1 MHLSILDLRPN
12 LIQGASLYTY
22 TPPSS
27 RSYGAGFRA
36 WIFSLAYTP
45 VGQFQIG
52 DASEMIGVVGDQGQ
66 VVGKVMVLIFR
77 GSCR

>member
-1 MHLSILDLRPN
+1 MHRPILYLQPN
-12 LIQGASLYTY
+12 LIQGASIY

-27 RSYGAGFRA
+27 QSRGAGFRA
-36 WIFSLAYTP
+36 WVFTLAYTP